1 MYDWILVAIFFLVT
15 ILYPKFLKTYGNT
28 VLGKLVLLAFI
39 IHYAVAGNIK
49 MAMIFTFF
57 AINTLL
63 ISTNET
69 FTTYCATSEP
79 NKKKEG
85 FDSGMPVKKAD
96 VLSVQ
101 ELLHSK
107 KSKDISPGIVD
118 FGDSPKEEPEAN
130 DASITE
136 SFALF

>member
-15 ILYPKFLKTYGNT
+15 VIYPRFVEKYGNT
-28 VLGKLVLLAFI
+28 VLGKLVLLGLI
-39 IHYAVAGNIK
+39 IHYAVAQNLK

-57 AINTLL
+57 AINSLL

-69 FTTYCATSEP
+69 FTTYCASSE
-79 NKKKEG
+79 KKKEG
-85 FDSGMPVKKAD
+85 FESGMPVKKAD
-96 VLSVQ
+96 ILSVQ
-101 ELLHSK
+101 DILHSK

-118 FGDSPKEEPEAN
+118 FGDVPKEEPEAN